1 MTLSTK
7 NIAPA
12 PVATQATLSVEQ
24 ANIITDLVLGGDLS
38 KMNGP
43 ARVSYYVQLCQSLSL
58 NPHTQ
63 PFQILKFQGKEIMY
77 ATKSCTEQLRKL
89 WGVSVTNIE
98 ARKEGDVYLVVAS
111 VTDSTGRTDA
121 ASGVVSL
128 IDGRGN
134 TLTGE
139 NLANAFMKAETK
151 AKRRATLSICGLGM
165 LDESELDTMPQA
177 TRVSLPA
184 EIGTSATVVEEAAA
198 PAAVMVAATTP
209 APTEPSDEVQVEG
222 HRTRLLFAKK
232 IEDVQQIWGEV
243 PKHLKPQ
250 LVVDKEKAKNRFAQP
265 PKPQPVRDEQLMRE
279 FVEQPTA
286 TEYDW
291 EKPAA
296 SEAQREEIKR
306 LINLQTITPAEKA
319 DMLKILY
326 KLDEV
331 RAGQAI
337 FKILNELA
345 VREGRDANKEMRQAL
360 HRFTTNYGQ
369 QLGAEEVDRLRLVAD
384 DKSLHWQQVRAE
396 LLLAKES
403 LTQAVA
409 A

>member
-7 NIAPA
+7 VITPASVAAPA
-12 PVATQATLSVEQ
+12 PLSVEQ
-24 ANIITDLVLGGDLS
+24 ANLIADLVLGGDLS
-38 KMNGP
+38 KMDNP
-43 ARVSYYVQLCQSLSL
+43 ARVRYYVQLCNSLNL

-111 VTDSTGRTDA
+111 VTDGTGRTDA

-128 IDGRGN
+128 TDSRGN
-134 TLTGE
+134 TLAGE

-184 EIGTSATVVEEAAA
+184 EIGTSAEVVTEA
-198 PAAVMVAATTP
+198 PAQPVADL
-209 APTEPSDEVQVEG
+209 DEAKVAG
-222 HRTRLLFAKK
+222 HRTRMQYARSLV
-232 IEDVQQIWGEV
+232 EVQQIWKEI
-243 PKHLKPQ
+243 PKHLAPK
-250 LVVDKEKAKNRFAQP
+250 LLADKDAAKLRLAQP
-265 PKPQPVRDEQLMRE
+265 AKQQSVRDEQLLRE
-279 FVEQPTA
+279 FIEQPSTSA
-286 TEYDW
+286 HGSVSPNGSLQ
-291 EKPAA
+291 PADA
-296 SEAQREEIKR
+296 SDAQRQEIMR
-306 LINLQTITPAEKA
+306 LCNLQTITPKEKA
-319 DMLKILY
+319 DMLLVLR
-326 KLDEV
+326 KLDSV
-331 RAGQAI
+331 RADQMI
-337 FKILNELA
+337 FKLLNELA

-360 HRFTTNYGQ
+360 HRFTVNYGQ
-369 QLGAEEVDRLRLVAD
+369 QLGAEEVDRLRIVAD
-384 DKSLHWQQVRAE
+384 DMSLHWQQVRAE
-396 LLLAKES
+396 LLLAKDG
-403 LTQAVA
+403 LPVA